1 MGRQSSITYEQVAA
15 VADALRDANVQP
27 TSRSVRERLGNT
39 GSMGTIHRLLQEW
52 KATQERH
59 ATLPP
64 TLPPAVQRAILAYT
78 ATEVASAT
86 AQRETGMSEQRQ
98 EMSDLTAENERLS
111 ADIDERIVT
120 ELALRADLA
129 TLQGRLA
136 QTDGELTRARQ
147 ETARARDDAGKAHVA
162 LAKAQL
168 RLEHLARLEAELAA
182 LQADLRKEQ
191 SARTE
196 ATQLAAVLEAR
207 LDAARERALQA
218 EAASAEFRE
227 AMIGRELARGD
238 STERRRA
245 PVASS

>member
-1 MGRQSSITYEQVAA
+1 MGRESSITYEQVAA
-15 VADALRDANVQP
+15 VADALREANVQP

-86 AQRETGMSEQRQ
+86 AQLETAMSEQRQ
-98 EMSDLTAENERLS
+98 EMGDLAAENERLN
-111 ADIDERIVT
+111 ADIDERVAT

-129 TLQGRLA
+129 ALQGRLA
-136 QTDGELTRARQ
+136 QTDGELSRARH
-147 ETARARDDAGKAHVA
+147 EAARERDAAGKAHVA

-168 RLEHLARLEAELAA
+168 QLEHLTRLEAELAA
-182 LQADLRKEQ
+182 LQADLKKEH
-191 SARTE
+191 SARNE
-196 ATQLAAVLEAR
+196 AAQLAAVLEAR

-218 EAASAEFRE
+218 EASSAEFRE
-227 AMIGRELARGD
+227 AMMGRDHARGD
-238 STERRRA
+238 STERRRVTGA
-245 PVASS
+245 PG

>member
-1 MGRQSSITYEQVAA
+1 MSRESSITYEQVAA
-15 VADALRDANVQP
+15 VADALHDANVRP
-27 TSRSVRERLGNT
+27 SSRSVRERLGNT

-59 ATLPP
+59 AVLPP
-64 TLPPAVQRAILAYT
+64 TLPTAVQRAILAYT
-78 ATEVASAT
+78 ATELASAT
-86 AQRETGMSEQRQ
+86 AQLETAMSEQRQ
-98 EMSDLTAENERLS
+98 EMGDLAAENERLS
-111 ADIDERIVT
+111 ADIDERIAT

-147 ETARARDDAGKAHVA
+147 EAARTRDDAGKAHVA

-168 RLEHLARLEAELAA
+168 RLEHLARLEAESAA
-182 LQADLRKEQ
+182 LQADLKKEQ

-227 AMIGRELARGD
+227 AMIGRDRARGD
-238 STERRRA
+238 SSERRRGAVA
-245 PVASS
+245 PS